1 MIAQRVKK
9 ENPAIVSRTLKLTL
23 YSKQLLTGLMRE
35 AILFLTNST
44 LLTAVAATAL
54 YSGVAYNY
62 GKFNALMAAFI
73 GSSTWSVYLLHRL
86 IKVLQ
91 GTISDPRLKHW
102 LIRNFRLLSFLLVIL
117 FVSLAFFL
125 VFLKLTSVQWIYLL
139 LFSFI
144 SIWYVIPVGGNA
156 VRNIPYIKSP
166 IVAITWSL
174 HLFYFPLFFEEPV
187 NDYWLEIVNWV
198 LFFYAITIPFDSR
211 DSEKD
216 SDKMKTLPQLV
227 GKKNAGIV
235 ALLLIAIFGVIA
247 LLVNN
252 KIGNNFMFWSV
263 ILALTFTLYRFRQSK
278 SYIAYAIFDLLMI
291 LLGSS
296 YFIN

>member
-1 MIAQRVKK
+1 
-9 ENPAIVSRTLKLTL
+9 
-23 YSKQLLTGLMRE
+23 MRE
-35 AILFLTNST
+35 IILFLTNST
-44 LLTAVAATAL
+44 LLTAIAATAI
-54 YSGVAYNY
+54 YSGVAHEHE
-62 GKFNALMAAFI
+62 KFNGWMAAFI
-73 GSSTWSVYLLHRL
+73 GCTTWGMYLLHRL
-86 IKVLQ
+86 IKVHN

-102 LIRNFRLLSFLLVIL
+102 LIRNFRLLSF
-117 FVSLAFFL
+117 FL
-125 VFLKLTSVQWIYLL
+125 VMLFLSAILLLFFLKLTSVQWIYLL

-166 IVAITWSL
+166 IVALTWSL
-174 HLFYFPLFFEEPV
+174 HLFYFPLFFEELV
-187 NDYWLEIVNWV
+187 KNYWLEIVNWV

-216 SDKMKTLPQLV
+216 SVQMKTLPQIV

-235 ALLLIAIFGVIA
+235 ALLLIAVFSVIA

-263 ILALTFTLYRFRQSK
+263 ILVLTFTLYRFRQSK

>member
-1 MIAQRVKK
+1 
-9 ENPAIVSRTLKLTL
+9 
-23 YSKQLLTGLMRE
+23 MRE

-44 LLTAVAATAL
+44 LLTAVAATVL

-73 GSSTWSVYLLHRL
+73 GSSTWAVYLLHRL
-86 IKVLQ
+86 IKVHQ

-117 FVSLAFFL
+117 FVSLVFLL
-125 VFLKLTSVQWIYLL
+125 VFLKLTSVQWIYLM

-156 VRNIPYIKSP
+156 VRNIPYVKSP

-174 HLFYFPLFFEEPV
+174 HLFYFPLFSEESV
-187 NDYWLEIVNWV
+187 KAYWLEIVNWII
-198 LFFYAITIPFDSR
+198 FFYAITIPFDSR

-216 SDKMKTLPQLV
+216 SVQMKTLPQLV

-235 ALLLIAIFGVIA
+235 ALLLIAFFGVISV
-247 LLVNN
+247 LVNN
-252 KIGNNFMFWSV
+252 KIGNNVMFWAVMLLLS
-263 ILALTFTLYRFRQSK
+263 LTMNRFRQSK
-278 SYIAYAIFDLLMI
+278 SYLAYSIFDLLMF
-291 LLGSS
+291 LLGCT

>member
-9 ENPAIVSRTLKLTL
+9 ENPAIVSRILKLTL

-35 AILFLTNST
+35 IILFLTNST
-44 LLTAVAATAL
+44 LLTAIAATAI
-54 YSGVAYNY
+54 YSGIAHEHE
-62 GKFNALMAAFI
+62 KFNGWMAAFI
-73 GSSTWSVYLLHRL
+73 GCSTWGMYLLHRL
-86 IKVLQ
+86 IKVHN

-102 LIRNFRLLSFLLVIL
+102 LIRNFRFLS
-117 FVSLAFFL
+117 FFL
-125 VFLKLTSVQWIYLL
+125 VLLFLSVVLLLFFLKLTTVQWSYLMF
-139 LFSFI
+139 FSFI

-166 IVAITWSL
+166 IVALTWSL

-187 NDYWLEIVNWV
+187 KNNWLEIVNWV

-216 SDKMKTLPQLV
+216 SVQMKTLPQIV

-235 ALLLIAIFGVIA
+235 ALLLIAVFGVIA

-263 ILALTFTLYRFRQSK
+263 ILVLTFTLYRFRQSK